1 MMITAMEMMMTIIII
16 VVTVIIIIITA
27 MATVYGGDTDRE
39 LPMPR
44 AFLQGW
50 FSFVKMLCK

>member
-1 MMITAMEMMMTIIII
+1 MEMMMTIIII
-16 VVTVIIIIITA
+16 VVTAIIIIMTA